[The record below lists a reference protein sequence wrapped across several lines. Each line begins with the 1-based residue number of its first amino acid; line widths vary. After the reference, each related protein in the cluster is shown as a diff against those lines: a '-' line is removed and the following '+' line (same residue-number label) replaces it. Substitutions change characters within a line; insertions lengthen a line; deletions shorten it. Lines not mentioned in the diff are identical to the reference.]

1 MPSGIGY
8 GISLAGSAI
17 ADAISQR
24 RQASYQNEA
33 TRAILNAILAGQ
45 QLVDT
50 GTLSPEMA
58 AKLAP
63 LGVDLGGTGA
73 GGDVTRT
80 KEQMLSDLIS
90 AVGNKYPALAGQ
102 NLGALMAPQQQL
114 VQERQAR
121 STLEGFSPMVSSV
134 LSPEQMQATI
144 AAGNVDP
151 VAMAE
156 MYKNWTNTLITNQA
170 GTEGEQLAK
179 LGPSGQT
186 LRQQEMEDFKEK
198 TTFDTNERI
207 RAGKELARFS
217 ASLKGT
223 GGDKDSDG
231 SLTTKQK
238 VDGLNFN
245 LNAVGDALDA
255 NVKARNEISNRIAEN
270 RQILQE
276 EGYGDYLGERVFGTT
291 TRENILETAASA
303 KLAGLSDKDGFKYI
317 EETLLSS
324 DTGYTGTKEQKEQV
338 FNLLEQTGYMKTS
351 KAQEDFEI
359 NAPARAALNNIFVDK
374 IQQSNLDL
382 SEQETRAY
390 GNWLVDNGSRFLQPG
405 SEGYDM
411 FYINAQR
418 VKSMENVG
426 SSVKPY
432 GSDISYK
439 EGDSILQ
446 DIQASEPPSGFDSF
460 LQKAG
465 EFGEKV
471 SKKYTETKQKY
482 NLNPR
487 AAALMATPGGT
498 GLGLSSI
505 EEDKKSSE
513 ANAVTDSYVQDALSQ
528 IEANTTMI
536 SPTFGGMVDNY
547 DKMIQKNGGAPL
559 GEVRRGVLLEA
570 LRRKRLEQQRQEQG
584 LR

>member
-8 GISLAGSAI
+8 GINIAGASI
-17 ADAISQR
+17 ADAIR
-24 RQASYQNEA
+24 RRREASYQNEA
-33 TRAILNAILAGQ
+33 TRAILNAILAGN

-50 GTLSPEMA
+50 GTISPEMA

-63 LGVDLGGTGA
+63 LGVNLGGTGA
-73 GGDVTRT
+73 PGDVTRT
-80 KEQMLSDLIS
+80 KEQMLSDLLS
-90 AVGNKYPALAGQ
+90 AVGDKYPAMAGQ

-156 MYKNWTNTLITNQA
+156 MYKNWTNTLVQNQA
-170 GTEGEQLAK
+170 GTEGTQLAE

-186 LRQQEMEDFKEK
+186 LRQQSMEDFKEK

-217 ASLKGT
+217 ASLKGA

-231 SLTTKQK
+231 SMTTKQK

-245 LNAVGDALDA
+245 LNAVGNALEA
-255 NVKARNEISNRIAEN
+255 NVKARNEINTRIAEN

-276 EGYGDYLGERVFGTT
+276 EGYGDYLGERVFGTV
-291 TRENILETAASA
+291 TRENIIEEAARA

-317 EETLLSS
+317 EETLLSR
-324 DTGYTGTKEQKEQV
+324 DTGYVGTKEQKEQI
-338 FNLLEQTGYMKTS
+338 FNLLEQTGYIKTS

-359 NAPARAALNNIFVDK
+359 NAPARSALNNIFVDK

-382 SEQETRAY
+382 TEQETREY
-390 GNWLVDNGSRFLQPG
+390 GNWLVDNASRFLQPG

-426 SSVKPY
+426 SSIKPT
-432 GSDISYK
+432 GGDISFK

-446 DIQASEPPSGFDSF
+446 EIQSSGPPSGFDQF

-465 EFGEKV
+465 ELGEKV
-471 SKKYTETKQKY
+471 SSKYTDVTKKY

-487 AAALMATPGGT
+487 AAALKTMPGGV
-498 GLGLSSI
+498 GLGLI
-505 EEDKKSSE
+505 EEQKSE
-513 ANAVTDSYVQDALSQ
+513 ASKRANSITDSYVQDAISQ

-536 SPTFGGMVDNY
+536 SPSFGSMVDNY
-547 DKMIQKNGGAPL
+547 DKMVQDKGGAPL
-559 GEVRRGVLLEA
+559 GEVRRGMLLEA